1 MSEAPSDHLGALQLA
16 ARLGAIGDDAATA
29 ARADLEEGRL
39 PARANAVAE
48 RLGLPAETYE
58 AFLTLARTLPPVRAE
73 ESEDGLLGQLRDLRG
88 RGPAVPA
95 MQASTQTAGSTSQP
109 TLGVPEEVQLAL
121 SAPQKRVGR
130 YIVLSPIGHG
140 GMGVV
145 YRAWDPSLARIVAL
159 KMLRGEPDDMLRER
173 FLREGRA
180 AARLRHPGIVAV
192 HDVGEEGG
200 RPYLA
205 MDLLSGRTLSD
216 AVTALPQGSMRE
228 AITLLRDVAEAVGHA
243 HAHGIV
249 HRDLKP
255 ENVLLDAGGRPVVTD
270 FGLAKELTRDEA
282 TLTQTGAVL
291 GTPKYMSPEQ
301 AGGTGEVGPEA
312 DVFSLGVMLYET
324 LTRVN
329 PFEASTILGIL
340 ARVIEAN
347 PLPPRRIA
355 SRVPLD
361 LESVCLKAL
370 EKSPGRRYRDA
381 QAFAADLSRW
391 ISGDPVEAR
400 PVGWPRRVAR
410 SLSRHRRA
418 TVLSGLAVAA
428 AVSMVSFWSWKQ
440 ARAETGLAEAL
451 MRARQAVYEAR
462 QARRVANH
470 ARLRSSAATAEREA
484 GVAIALAP
492 GSAAAYLER
501 GRMKAFLGALD
512 EARAD
517 LDRAVA
523 LDRSDAAARIER
535 GRVLATLY
543 RRGVERASSAF
554 VVDRRIAPS
563 AESIEAA
570 DPTLRPLRE
579 AAEAD
584 LSSAEGAPVSEAER
598 ELTRAY
604 LAFVRRNWDETIAA
618 TERVL
623 SLDLSEEACWLQ
635 GLSFLGKDMPAEA
648 LVPLDRGVQVGAGF
662 GEAWLARAEA
672 HFRHGEARSE
682 ELKVDIR
689 DSLARSIADA
699 ERAQEEGADP
709 ALVKL
714 RIAQA
719 LWKWGEVNR
728 LKGEPSQDQYRR
740 GIDLLE
746 AEAERFGDASCLY
759 LRSALWDGLACALT
773 KEPLKGVE
781 AARKAVALIEQVWRK
796 DPSYRGVR
804 LRLGH
809 ARIDLAGLLE
819 EAGEDPGHAYE
830 GAIEAYTSS
839 IEAGDDAWSRL
850 YRGDARWNLAWRAQ
864 RRGEDARPGLLA
876 AIADYEAVHAMQPEI
891 ATQEAWGCWALLGL
905 IDAGR
910 GGDALPSMA
919 RAEEEARKT
928 MRSDPSFHP
937 FQGLQGESLLLLAR
951 AEESAGRPSAAT
963 WEQAAERHRAALE
976 SGVAL
981 ADSILSAAHVEC
993 GLARIDRASGRA
1005 WRERATRAFQA
1016 LAKWRPCDGE
1026 GLWWQGE
1033 PFLAVPLAETL
1044 LLAEA
1049 APPEGWLDLA
1059 RFLACAH
1066 AQHSWAPGAERLAEL
1081 AFTALG
1087 RARDAGHFDAAAL
1100 GEDKLLAPL
1109 RSDPRWAELA
1119 KPPK

>member
-1 MSEAPSDHLGALQLA
+1 MDATAELVKALQLA
-16 ARLGAIGDDAATA
+16 TQLGAVGVEAAAA
-29 ARADLEEGRL
+29 ARSAIEEGRL

-48 RLGLPAETYE
+48 ALGLPVEAFE
-58 AFLTLARTLPPVRAE
+58 AFLTLARTLPSTEADDAG
-73 ESEDGLLGQLRDLRG
+73 DGLLGQLRDLRG
-88 RGPAVPA
+88 RGPALPPVEGV
-95 MQASTQTAGSTSQP
+95 TKTAGRESQV
-109 TLGVPEEVQLAL
+109 TIGVPEEVQLAL
-121 SAPQKRVGR
+121 SAPQNRVGR
-130 YIVLSPIGHG
+130 YVILSPIGHG

-159 KMLRGEPDDMLRER
+159 KMLRGEPDRVLRER

-180 AARLRHPGIVAV
+180 AAGLRHPGIVAV

-200 RPYLA
+200 LPYLA

-216 AVTALPQGSMRE
+216 AVAALPAGSVRE
-228 AITLLRDVAEAVGHA
+228 AVALVRDVAEAVGHA

-270 FGLAKELTRDEA
+270 FGLAKELKRDDA
-282 TLTQTGAVL
+282 PLTQTGAVL

-301 AGGTGEVGPEA
+301 AGGTGEVGPA
-312 DVFSLGVMLYET
+312 GDVFSLGVMLYET
-324 LTRVN
+324 LTGAN
-329 PFEASTILGIL
+329 PFEASTIPAIL

-355 SRVPLD
+355 GRVPVD
-361 LESVCLKAL
+361 LESVCLRAL
-370 EKSPGRRYRDA
+370 EKTASRRYADA
-381 QAFAADLSRW
+381 KALAADLTRW

-400 PVGWPRRVAR
+400 PITWSRQAVRFVR
-410 SLSRHRRA
+410 RHRGVTLIA
-418 TVLSGLAVAA
+418 AAAVAA
-428 AVSMVSFWSWKQ
+428 AVTLFAVGAWKQ
-440 ARAETGLAEAL
+440 ARVETGLAEAL

-470 ARLRSSAATAEREA
+470 ARLRSAAATAEREA
-484 GVAIALAP
+484 GVAISLDP
-492 GSAAAYLER
+492 GSAAAHLER
-501 GRMKAFLGALD
+501 GRMKAFLGALE

-523 LDRSDAAARIER
+523 LDPSAAAARIER

-563 AESIEAA
+563 SDAIEAL
-570 DPTLRPLRE
+570 DPSLRPLRE

-584 LSSAEGAPVSEAER
+584 LSSAEGASGSEAER

-604 LAFVRRNWDETIAA
+604 LAFVRRRWDEAIAA
-618 TERVL
+618 TDRVL
-623 SLDLSEEACWLQ
+623 SVDLSEEACWLQ
-635 GLSFLGKDMPAEA
+635 GLSLLGKDMPAEA
-648 LVPLDRGVQVGAGF
+648 LAPLDRAVQVGAGF

-672 HFRHGEARSE
+672 HFRNGEARGESS
-682 ELKVDIR
+682 KVDIR

-709 ALVKL
+709 AVARL

-719 LWKWGEVNR
+719 LWKWGEENR
-728 LKGEPSQDQYRR
+728 IRGEPSQELYRR

-746 AEAERFGDASCLY
+746 ADPGRFGDVPCIY
-759 LRSALWDGLACALT
+759 LRGALWDGLACALG
-773 KEPLKGVE
+773 KEPEKGVE
-781 AARKAVALIEQVWRK
+781 AARRAIALIEQVWRQ

-809 ARIDLAGLLE
+809 SRIDLAFLLE
-819 EAGEDPGHAYE
+819 AAGEDPRSAYE
-830 GAIEAYTSS
+830 GAIEAYTLS
-839 IEAGDDAWSRL
+839 IEDGDDVWSRL
-850 YRGDARWNLAWRAQ
+850 YRGSAAWNLAWRAR
-864 RRGEDARPGLLA
+864 RRGEDARAGLLA
-876 AIADYEAVHAMQPEI
+876 AIADIDAIHKAQPDFV
-891 ATQEAWGCWALLGL
+891 TQDAWACWALVGL
-905 IDAGR
+905 IDAESGK
-910 GGDALPSMA
+910 DALPSMA
-919 RAEEEARKT
+919 RAEEEARRT
-928 MRSDPSFHP
+928 LRSEPSFHP
-937 FQGLQGESLLLLAR
+937 FLGLHGETLLLLAR
-951 AEESAGRPSAAT
+951 AEELAGRSTAAT
-963 WEQAAERHRAALE
+963 WERAAGEHRAALE
-976 SGVAL
+976 GGVAL

-993 GLARIDRASGRA
+993 GLARIDRAAGRPWA
-1005 WRERATRAFQA
+1005 DRAASAFRA

-1026 GLWWQGE
+1026 GIWWQGE
-1033 PFLAVPLAETL
+1033 PYLAIPLAETL
-1044 LLAEA
+1044 LDASV

-1066 AQHSWAPGAERLAEL
+1066 TQHSWAKGADRLLEL
-1081 AFTALG
+1081 AFAALG
-1087 RARDAGHFDAAAL
+1087 RAHQADGFDAAAL

-1109 RSDPRWAELA
+1109 RTDPRWAELA